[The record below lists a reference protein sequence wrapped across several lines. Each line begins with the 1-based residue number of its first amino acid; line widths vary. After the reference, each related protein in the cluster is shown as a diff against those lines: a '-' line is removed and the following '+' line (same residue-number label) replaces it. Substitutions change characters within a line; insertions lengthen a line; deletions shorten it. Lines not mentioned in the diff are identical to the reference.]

1 MVIPFDSD
9 LAFMFNVGDFAVSAT
24 LTPVAGSAAALVGIF
39 DNALEEHE
47 VEGAVPVIMEAPIFT
62 CRSVDISAFAS
73 SMEGA
78 SLVVSGTLYIV
89 REVIDDG
96 TGVSILHLEKQ

>member
-9 LAFMFNVGDFAVSAT
+9 LAFMLSVNDFAVSAT
-24 LTPVAGSAAALVGIF
+24 LTPVASSPAALRGIF

-47 VEGAVPVIMEAPIFT
+47 TDGAIPVIMETPIFT
-62 CRSVDISAFAS
+62 CRSVDISAVAS
-73 SMEGA
+73 AMDGA

-89 REVIDDG
+89 REVTDDG
-96 TGVSILHLEKQ
+96 TGVSLLHLEKQ

>member
-9 LAFMFNVGDFAVSAT
+9 LAFMFNVGDFAV
-24 LTPVAGSAAALVGIF
+24 SAAALVGIF

-73 SMEGA
+73 SMDGA

-96 TGVSILHLEKQ
+96 TGVSMLHLEKQ